1 MVFYIPSFLNKAM
14 ILFLILSSTR
24 PLLLLIAASPSSLY
38 SPTLSLPIKL
48 DTSSR
53 RYKPTSS
60 QILVPSKV
68 SIVTSNNVLSSFLT
82 QVQSSS
88 SDSCKIYHSCCCV
101 DNATV
106 FLFIYLLTAPENLKH
121 FQTLYYRFN

>member
-1 MVFYIPSFLNKAM
+1 M
-14 ILFLILSSTR
+14 ILFLILSTTR
-24 PLLLLIAASPSSLY
+24 PLLLLITASQSSLY

-60 QILVPSKV
+60 QIVAPSKL
-68 SIVTSNNVLSSFLT
+68 SIITSNNVLSPFLT

-88 SDSCKIYHSCCCV
+88 SDSCKIYHSCCSV

-106 FLFIYLLTAPENLKH
+106 YLFIYLLTAPENLEH
-121 FQTLYYRFN
+121 SQTLYYRFN